1 MKNVFA
7 AVAQFLLFLIVFAA
21 FSFFPLLHLEHVL
34 GTNAEGTRV
43 FIWDGL
49 LISAALFVLVLG
61 IEAAC
66 KRLTASGLWTTGA
79 FVLAVLVGLAI
90 KLGFKT
96 NPGF

>member
-7 AVAQFLLFLIVFAA
+7 CIAQFVLFLVVFAA
-21 FSFFPLLHLEHVL
+21 FSFVPPLHLEHVL

-49 LISAALFVLVLG
+49 LITGLFFVVILV
-61 IEAAC
+61 IEAAR
-66 KRLTASGLWTTGA
+66 KRIARAGVWTTAA
-79 FVLAVLVGLAI
+79 FVLAVLLGLAI

-96 NPGF
+96 NPGL